1 MMAICVC
8 ICMPASVC
16 ECMPQHSD
24 VGKDVAGQNSNSQS
38 AGEVVA
44 LLVAAVTQVNGVLQL
59 LVVGVS
65 LEDHLTQEG
74 IFDDVVV
81 PNLSAELNT
90 ERKRGRGGRRTYR
103 LVTDTAEGHD
113 SINDKSSVIQFIS
126 LVFRSPNGVRRGKK
140 VKKLE
145 TTQTE

>member
-1 MMAICVC
+1 
-8 ICMPASVC
+8 MPASVC
-16 ECMPQHSD
+16 ACMPQHSD

-59 LVVGVS
+59 LVIGVS

-81 PNLSAELNT
+81 PNLSTDLNT
-90 ERKRGRGGRRTYR
+90 KRKRGRGRRGAYRLVIEIAEGNDSLKEKSGAIHIHIPVVPGHRILSVGRRT
-103 LVTDTAEGHD
+103 
-113 SINDKSSVIQFIS
+113 
-126 LVFRSPNGVRRGKK
+126 
-140 VKKLE
+140 
-145 TTQTE
+145 